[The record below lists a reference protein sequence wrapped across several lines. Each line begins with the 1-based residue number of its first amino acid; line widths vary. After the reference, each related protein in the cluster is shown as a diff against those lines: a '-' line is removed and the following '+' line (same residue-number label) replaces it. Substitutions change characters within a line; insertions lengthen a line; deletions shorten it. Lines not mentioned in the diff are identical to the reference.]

1 MAATIYIGCAGWSL
15 RKEHGDL
22 FSNCGSQLERYA
34 TRFDAVEINSSFYRP
49 HRLAT
54 YERWAA
60 STPPPFRFA
69 VKLPKQITHLNR
81 LLDSTD
87 AIARFASETGGLRAK
102 LGVVLVQL
110 PPSLAFDGDVAAT
123 FFQQLTAAFRCPIV
137 CEPRHASWF
146 EPSAE
151 AVLAEHRIGRVA
163 ADPPAAPAGAMPLTA
178 NGLVYYRWHGSP
190 HVYYS
195 SYDRGALV
203 DLSQRLTRSITD
215 SLDAWI
221 IFDNTALG
229 AATLNALDL
238 RNQLRS
244 VANGNHIDAGTPG
257 AEARSTKSGTTVT
270 SIGN

>member
-1 MAATIYIGCAGWSL
+1 MAATVYIGCAGWSL

-22 FSNCGSQLERYA
+22 FSNCGSHLERYA
-34 TRFDAVEINSSFYRP
+34 TRFNAVEINSSFYRS

-54 YERWAA
+54 YDRWAA
-60 STPPPFRFA
+60 STPPTFRFA

-81 LLDSTD
+81 LLASTD
-87 AIARFASETGGLRAK
+87 AIARFASETVGLRAK
-102 LGVVLVQL
+102 LGAVLVQL
-110 PPSLAFDGDVAAT
+110 PPSLAFDGDVAAA

-163 ADPPAAPAGAMPLTA
+163 ADPPATPAAAMPLTA

-190 HVYYS
+190 QVYYS
-195 SYDRGALV
+195 SYDGRALA

-229 AATLNALDL
+229 AATLNASELQY
-238 RNQLRS
+238 QLRGG
-244 VANGNHIDAGTPG
+244 ADGGHIDAAARGARPQPTRSGTP
-257 AEARSTKSGTTVT
+257 AT